1 MQVLFSLEASL
12 NQITENS
19 PSAPSGD
26 HPMSNEERDQDQAKV
41 LIEKK
46 TVVNLLEA
54 YAVAVKHYL
63 RGEDGIR
70 YTDLYPLVSFL
81 PSYYSLPAIIPSLDP
96 PELRRRATYAS
107 THSRCDVPSSP
118 VSKTQEHK
126 FQIPLP
132 PIPETSSGTVHG
144 SFSSESTV
152 CDEESILPA
161 SIPPKHSWQA
171 AFPFSFFLWIWTIMK
186 NDARKAIGVDGAGRN
201 FRPNENNV
209 PMEISLFLVRRFSC
223 AKISQ
228 PDLYPRK
235 SSYISALQVRKTAD
249 VPTISTAAET
259 VLCDQG

>member
-19 PSAPSGD
+19 LSAPSGG

-54 YAVAVKHYL
+54 YTVAVKHYL

-70 YTDLYPLVSFL
+70 YADLYPLVSFL

-96 PELRRRATYAS
+96 PELRRRATHAS
-107 THSRCDVPSSP
+107 TRSRHDVPASP
-118 VSKTQEHK
+118 VSKTQEHE
-126 FQIPLP
+126 FQIPLS
-132 PIPETSSGTVHG
+132 PIPETSSGAVHV
-144 SFSSESTV
+144 SFPSESTR
-152 CDEESILPA
+152 CDEESILSA

-171 AFPFSFFLWIWTIMK
+171 AFPFSFLLWIWTIMK
-186 NDARKAIGVDGAGRN
+186 NDERKAVVVDGAGRD

-209 PMEISLFLVRRFSC
+209 PLEISLFLVRKLSY
-223 AKISQ
+223 AKKSQ

-249 VPTISTAAET
+249 VPTISTAAEI
-259 VLCDQG
+259 VLRNQ